1 MKVNY
6 NLSKLSVE
14 FDGETVRDV
23 WKQIAVFQEVFG
35 ESACGKCGSEN
46 LRFVVRENEGNEY
59 YELRCIDCN
68 AKLQF
73 GANKQGGGL
82 FPRRKDA
89 DGNWIDNSGWQKW
102 NPTTKSLE

>member
-35 ESACGKCGSEN
+35 ESACG
-46 LRFVVRENEGNEY
+46 
-59 YELRCIDCN
+59 I
-68 AKLQF
+68 LQRNPL
-73 GANKQGGGL
+73 NKGRSGQGYL
-82 FPRRKDA
+82 A
-89 DGNWIDNSGWQKW
+89 QVNS
-102 NPTTKSLE
+102 